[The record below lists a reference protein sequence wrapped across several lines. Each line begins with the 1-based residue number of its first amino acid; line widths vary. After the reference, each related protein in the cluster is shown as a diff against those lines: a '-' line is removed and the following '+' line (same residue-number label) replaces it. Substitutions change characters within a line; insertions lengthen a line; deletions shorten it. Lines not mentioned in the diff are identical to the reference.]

1 MYQAR
6 GGETHRQAQK
16 RKYEDLAS
24 LHDSLRA
31 LDEDDAVALFR
42 RIRAGDSLESLLTSA
57 PAPAP
62 APSVPTVPTL
72 PTLPTPPSQD
82 SQAQSSAPAGPS
94 SGATYHLPSHVD
106 DDVESLTSAIVAA
119 RSPTSATI
127 DRHRDERDHARD
139 ESTADG
145 SEPISA
151 DLLIDIMSELKGRRR
166 AVGLEVW
173 ERLRRCSR
181 LPTSRP
187 QQHSR
192 VEARRPITAVEA
204 ASKISLM
211 QTLLRG
217 SASLPAILRLL
228 ESNDWRALD
237 FSSMTTEAPDT
248 IQSLVHVEPGGHRV
262 YLGGSAT
269 PRKALAEQMALPV
282 VPAAPWTSVTDDP
295 RLVNHLTSVFLVRE
309 NSCWRFL
316 EQEPFLEDMRRGQS
330 DCDYCSPLLVNAAC
344 ALACQ
349 VSTEKGAFSKS
360 GNWFQRG
367 QHFYNEAIRLWL
379 QEEGRPSVTTIQA
392 LGVLCIR

>member
-62 APSVPTVPTL
+62 SPPVPTVPTL

-94 SGATYHLPSHVD
+94 SGATYHLPSHAD

-119 RSPTSATI
+119 RSPTSTTI

-187 QQHSR
+187 QSHSR
-192 VEARRPITAVEA
+192 VEARRPTTPVEA
-204 ASKISLM
+204 AGKVSLM

-217 SASLPAILRLL
+217 SATLPAIVYFL

-237 FSSMTTEAPDT
+237 FDLTAETHDAMQRVLEIEA
-248 IQSLVHVEPGGHRV
+248 GGHHVR
-262 YLGGSAT
+262 LRGSVASHKT
-269 PRKALAEQMALPV
+269 SKDRTALPV
-282 VPAAPWTSVTDDP
+282 VPAAPWTSVTNDS
-295 RLVNHLTSVFLVRE
+295 RLVSHLISLFLAHE
-309 NSCWRFL
+309 NSAWRFL
-316 EQEPFLEDMRRGQS
+316 ERDPFLEDMQLGKL
-330 DCDYCSPLLVNAAC
+330 DAEYCSPLLVNAAC
-344 ALACQ
+344 ALACLGC
-349 VSTEKGAFSKS
+349 TEQGAFSRP

-379 QEEGRPSVTTIQA
+379 NEMGRPSLTTLQA
-392 LGVLCIR
+392 LGILCVR